1 MAEQRPVPVNAG
13 EKTSS
18 IPAPRNSLASMLAM
32 GMTDADIRNQAPE
45 SHRQMDRRMGI
56 KTEDEVRAL
65 KAAGMDEPMRPVKIA
80 AATPAKTRWH
90 RGDQARD
97 TKRGV
102 VVTILAAR
110 VKVNEEGIPYHRV
123 SDGKQ
128 AWLRK
133 ETKLKPVK

>member
-1 MAEQRPVPVNAG
+1 MAESRSIPVNAG

-18 IPAPRNSLASMLAM
+18 IPAPRNSLASMLAR
-32 GMTDADIRNQAPE
+32 GMTAADIRNQAPE

-65 KAAGMDEPMRPVKIA
+65 KAAGMDEPLQPVKQKA
-80 AATPAKTRWH
+80 QAPVKTRWQ
-90 RGDQARD
+90 RGDRATD

-123 SDGKQ
+123 SDGRE